1 MDKPKRN
8 IYLKMKTLQQAGEIW
23 EGRTGALRTAE
34 EQVQASS
41 GLGRVT
47 SRADNLPALSPALSR
62 GGNGR
67 LCCPR
72 RDTYGASDTTPIRL
86 RVGQNAHPVDTGDPL
101 PDGADAVIMIEHVE
115 SVSHSEIEIRSAAF
129 PWQHVRK
136 VGEDIVA
143 GELLLPQQ
151 HVLRPADV
159 GSLLAAG
166 ILTVSVFARPQV
178 FIQPTGSE
186 IIPADRAAEAK
197 PGEIVEFNGAILAG
211 MVEECG
217 GAPVLGGVVRRRIRL
232 YEGGPAGRG

>member
-1 MDKPKRN
+1 MDGYAVR
-8 IYLKMKTLQQAGEIW
+8 AG
-23 EGRTGALRTAE
+23 
-34 EQVQASS
+34 
-41 GLGRVT
+41 
-47 SRADNLPALSPALSR
+47 
-62 GGNGR
+62 
-67 LCCPR
+67 
-72 RDTYGASDTTPIRL
+72 DTYGASDTTPLRL
-86 RVGQNAHPVDTGDPL
+86 RVGQSAHPVDTGDPL
-101 PDGADAVIMIEHVE
+101 PDGADAVIMIEHAE

-166 ILTVSVFARPQV
+166 VLTVSVFARPQV

-186 IIPADRAAEAK
+186 IIPARRAAEAK

-217 GAPVLGGVVRRRIRL
+217 GAPVLRDVVADEYDSLKEAIL
-232 YEGGPAGRG
+232 GRG